1 MSDIKDELNEELE
14 PELEETNKNAS
25 SSTSLQI
32 KQDAELSDN
41 TQDAITETLD
51 DIREMAFE
59 QVRQIPVQDE
69 ESLKSALDN
78 AVQLAAMAG
87 AIDPTNESNQQF
99 LDSLKKEKQRTIKSS
114 AQTDKYKQ
122 NAKRTYAKQQRNE
135 AFYKA
140 FRPILEFDFNNITD
154 IPRKNEKTYDDRSYG
169 LSMMILM
176 LIIFT
181 PFYIAIAITLM
192 LCKAINVVCTYISQF
207 SKTAARVCIWLFL
220 IAITIL
226 VLYIIITWV
235 EQRFGVSILHTQ
247 QAVNQMLNISS
258 LLQF

>member
-14 PELEETNKNAS
+14 PELEKLNKNAS
-25 SSTSLQI
+25 SSTSLSI
-32 KQDAELSDN
+32 KQDTELSDT
-41 TQDAITETLD
+41 TQDAITETLG

-59 QVRQIPVQDE
+59 QVRQIPIQDE
-69 ESLKSALDN
+69 EALKSALDN

-87 AIDPTNESNQQF
+87 AIDPTNESNHDF

-154 IPRKNEKTYDDRSYG
+154 RPRKNEKTYDDRSYG

-181 PFYIAIAITLM
+181 PFYVAIAITLM
-192 LCKAINVVCTYISQF
+192 LCKSIDVVCTYISQF

-220 IAITIL
+220 IAIITLI
-226 VLYIIITWV
+226 LYIIISWV
-235 EQRFGVSILHTQ
+235 EQRFGLSIIHAE
-247 QAVNQMLNISS
+247 QALNQLYTIIR
-258 LLQF
+258 